1 MSKVKPLNEIII
13 GLVCLLFLASGV
25 FCFAADTQIKLQMSP
40 FPAPSNLTAT
50 VVSSERI
57 DLNWSPVSIAVCYK
71 VYRDG
76 VLIASPTTNSY
87 SDTGLAPG
95 TTYSYAISAVNIDGA
110 ESPQSSSVSVTISAG
125 GGGLPSAAYQ
135 PPAPPPI
142 TSSAPQGFSVLIN
155 NGDEYTNSRDVTLF
169 LNGGPDAKRMAIS
182 NFSDFKNAGQETY
195 ASTKTWD
202 LCRGFSSC
210 PEREYTIYAKFYT
223 AFGVASE
230 VISDTIILRKEKPII
245 EKIKEI
251 PEKIVEKIKEI
262 IKPKPP
268 EEIKPPEIPPEELV
282 AEETPAAMQAKW
294 NLLSYT
300 RFNLPFV
307 KFTLAP
313 LPIEFQRLAEK
324 FPELGK
330 TFAEVGVQRL
340 IDIEKLMSVKLS
352 LPGLTERVGL
362 PTAKIEPGEFALPQG
377 VPVAELSFEVKEQ
390 IPTEIVFAKTGGEL
404 IDFNIALS
412 VTEKGEPQQKIT
424 TISGKP
430 LQLVVKP
437 DKPVKSIKGYVVF
450 KSKTSRP
457 ASFQFPFSSLTA
469 SLIFANPVFAK
480 PQENPVEIEK
490 KLVLL
495 EFEYTDPDGDGIY
508 TAEIQAPIVE
518 GEYEII
524 TVMDFED
531 PKLGKKEIRLITVV
545 DPEGYVYEKIK
556 NQELRIPGAI
566 VSLYWLNPETK
577 QYELWPAKEYQQ
589 ENPQVTDVT
598 GKYSFLVPE
607 GLYYLKVEAP
617 GYPTYQGKA
626 FEIKEGSGIHYN
638 IELKTKYWWLKVIDW
653 KTILLLV
660 VILLLLYNF
669 YRDRIR
675 ERLLRKKV

>member
-294 NLLSYT
+294 
-300 RFNLPFV
+300 
-307 KFTLAP
+307 
-313 LPIEFQRLAEK
+313 
-324 FPELGK
+324 
-330 TFAEVGVQRL
+330 
-340 IDIEKLMSVKLS
+340 
-352 LPGLTERVGL
+352 
-362 PTAKIEPGEFALPQG
+362 KIGRAH
-377 VPVAELSFEVKEQ
+377 V
-390 IPTEIVFAKTGGEL
+390 
-404 IDFNIALS
+404 
-412 VTEKGEPQQKIT
+412 
-424 TISGKP
+424 
-430 LQLVVKP
+430 
-437 DKPVKSIKGYVVF
+437 
-450 KSKTSRP
+450 
-457 ASFQFPFSSLTA
+457 
-469 SLIFANPVFAK
+469 
-480 PQENPVEIEK
+480 
-490 KLVLL
+490 
-495 EFEYTDPDGDGIY
+495 
-508 TAEIQAPIVE
+508 
-518 GEYEII
+518 
-524 TVMDFED
+524 
-531 PKLGKKEIRLITVV
+531 
-545 DPEGYVYEKIK
+545 
-556 NQELRIPGAI
+556 
-566 VSLYWLNPETK
+566 
-577 QYELWPAKEYQQ
+577 
-589 ENPQVTDVT
+589 
-598 GKYSFLVPE
+598 
-607 GLYYLKVEAP
+607 
-617 GYPTYQGKA
+617 
-626 FEIKEGSGIHYN
+626 
-638 IELKTKYWWLKVIDW
+638 
-653 KTILLLV
+653 
-660 VILLLLYNF
+660 
-669 YRDRIR
+669 
-675 ERLLRKKV
+675 